1 MQATQHRVSHR
12 ATSSVLSGQLR
23 LSLDTA
29 AEDQQASI
37 LMCRERKR
45 LATGW
50 LATKAVGQVVVA
62 SAAAVERAVDGGG
75 PRIDLLVGDHL
86 GTPVA

>member
-1 MQATQHRVSHR
+1 
-12 ATSSVLSGQLR
+12 

-62 SAAAVERAVDGGG
+62 SAAAVERASGGGG
-75 PRIDLLVGDHL
+75 PLLDLLVGDHL